1 MSSMHGDVQ
10 VTCRQAVQFVSE
22 FVCFVYNSTF
32 SCLCFWSV
40 VLYTK
45 GMWHDG
51 YWTVSVGPEGNAPFP
66 CATATSCCTRP
77 AVCMAVLLL
86 GRFDV

>member
-32 SCLCFWSV
+32 SCLCFWTV
-40 VLYTK
+40 VLFCVQQ
-45 GMWHDG
+45 H
-51 YWTVSVGPEGNAPFP
+51 VQLS
-66 CATATSCCTRP
+66 
-77 AVCMAVLLL
+77 VLLEC
-86 GRFDV
+86 GFVY